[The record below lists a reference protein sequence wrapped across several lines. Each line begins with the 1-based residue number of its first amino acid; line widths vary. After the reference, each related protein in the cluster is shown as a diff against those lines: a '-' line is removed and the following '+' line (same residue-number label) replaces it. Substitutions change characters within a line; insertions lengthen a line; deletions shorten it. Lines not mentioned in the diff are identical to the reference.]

1 MSARREYVAELC
13 WYDKARPEFGYRNK
27 TDGHYESI
35 RTILRGTSIQEVV
48 DTAVQAR
55 HTKDGSKYPFV
66 DLTVTS
72 SCARCKG
79 YGNVAKLPRRFNFKK
94 CPDCKGNEAK
104 RQEFTIR
111 I

>member
-1 MSARREYVAELC
+1 MSARREYIAELC

-27 TDGHYESI
+27 IDGHYESI
-35 RTILRGTSIQEVV
+35 RTTMRGGSIQEVV
-48 DTAVQAR
+48 DKAVQSR
-55 HTKDGSKYPFV
+55 HTKDGLKYPFA

-79 YGNVAKLPRRFNFKK
+79 YGNVAKLPQWSIFKK
-94 CPDCKGNEAK
+94 CPDCKGIEAK